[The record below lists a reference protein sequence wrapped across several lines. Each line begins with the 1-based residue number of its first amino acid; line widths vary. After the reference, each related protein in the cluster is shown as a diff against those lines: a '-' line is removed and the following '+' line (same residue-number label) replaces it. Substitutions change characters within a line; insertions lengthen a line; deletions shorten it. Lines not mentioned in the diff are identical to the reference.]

1 MSRAR
6 ASAGR
11 RPGVA
16 RLQPSRRADQAAL
29 LAPRRYRDL
38 APSATPAQ
46 RQQLRRTAYHQL
58 ADARRAA
65 AQAHAEPNRARCS
78 LLDWEGTVT
87 AAEQLCDAVT
97 LSSLPGPG
105 SQSGHNDDL
114 HGVAPQADPGGEAL
128 EEQRPH
134 GWRCSREGRQ
144 VGAGRVESPCT
155 CHTTGDGNTTRL
167 YTCRCPST
175 HRQNPPDSP

>member
-97 LSSLPGPG
+97 AQTLA
-105 SQSGHNDDL
+105 DA
-114 HGVAPQADPGGEAL
+114 GVPSADTVQPARTRLTKRPQRRSPRCRTPGG
-128 EEQRPH
+128 
-134 GWRCSREGRQ
+134 SRR
-144 VGAGRVESPCT
+144 
-155 CHTTGDGNTTRL
+155 
-167 YTCRCPST
+167 
-175 HRQNPPDSP
+175 